1 MTPIDANT
9 RYLAVSRGKR
19 RKITLDF
26 ARNSFKGFLWRARFP
41 RPRSRLLSLALL
53 TITLMLAAWLHS
65 SPALAQ
71 DDSTDSAQA
80 ATPSLF
86 PQIRGLSLEGARAL
100 AMKRSP
106 ALALS
111 SARVAE
117 AQGAAR
123 DVSRRIK
130 LDTTGGLDPFSGQVR
145 FYLALDLERLIGLNK
160 GEKESAR
167 QKVAAEKINQATSEQ
182 TAMARVSTAWYGL
195 ATAQA
200 TVTSAGRR
208 KEIARALYAAS
219 DARFKAGA
227 GELGDVL
234 GALSANTQA
243 VDSYQASRQG
253 VALAC
258 LELAQSCGYLT
269 AETMEA
275 AL

>member
-1 MTPIDANT
+1 M
-9 RYLAVSRGKR
+9 
-19 RKITLDF
+19 
-26 ARNSFKGFLWRARFP
+26 
-41 RPRSRLLSLALL
+41 
-53 TITLMLAAWLHS
+53 MLAPWLHPT
-65 SPALAQ
+65 PALAQ
-71 DDSTDSAQA
+71 DDAPDSP
-80 ATPSLF
+80 ATAPIF
-86 PQIRGLSLEGARAL
+86 PRVRALSLEQARAL

-111 SARVAE
+111 GARVAE
-117 AQGAAR
+117 AEGAQR

-167 QKVAAEKINQATSEQ
+167 QKVEAEKINRTTSEQ

-195 ATAQA
+195 STAQA
-200 TVTSAGRR
+200 NVTSAGRR

-227 GELGDVL
+227 GELNDVL
-234 GALSANTQA
+234 GALSSNTQA
-243 VDSYQASRQG
+243 LDAYEASRQG

-269 AETMEA
+269 AEAMEA

>member
-1 MTPIDANT
+1 MTPNDAKAQY
-9 RYLAVSRGKR
+9 RALRRGKW
-19 RKITLDF
+19 RKKAPDF
-26 ARNSFKGFLWRARFP
+26 ARNSFKGFLSRFRFRNR
-41 RPRSRLLSLALL
+41 RPSLVPAAVL
-53 TITLMLAAWLHS
+53 TITLMLSPWLHPI
-65 SPALAQ
+65 PALAQ
-71 DDSTDSAQA
+71 NDSPDSTA
-80 ATPSLF
+80 ATASIF
-86 PQIRGLSLEGARAL
+86 PQIRALSLEGARAL

-111 SARVAE
+111 GARVAE
-117 AQGAAR
+117 AEGAQR

-167 QKVAAEKINQATSEQ
+167 QKVEAEKINRTTSEQ
-182 TAMARVSTAWYGL
+182 AAMARVSTAWYGL
-195 ATAQA
+195 STAQA
-200 TVTSAGRR
+200 NVTSAGRR

-227 GELGDVL
+227 GALNDVL
-234 GALSANTQA
+234 GALSSNTQA
-243 VDSYQASRQG
+243 LDAYEASRQG

-269 AETMEA
+269 AEEMEA

>member
-1 MTPIDANT
+1 M
-9 RYLAVSRGKR
+9 
-19 RKITLDF
+19 
-26 ARNSFKGFLWRARFP
+26 
-41 RPRSRLLSLALL
+41 
-53 TITLMLAAWLHS
+53 MLAPWLHPT
-65 SPALAQ
+65 PALAQ
-71 DDSTDSAQA
+71 NDSPDLA
-80 ATPSLF
+80 ATAPIF
-86 PQIRGLSLEGARAL
+86 PRVRALTLEQARAL

-111 SARVAE
+111 GARVAE
-117 AQGAAR
+117 AEGAQR

-167 QKVAAEKINQATSEQ
+167 QKVEAEKINRTTSEQ

-195 ATAQA
+195 STAQA
-200 TVTSAGRR
+200 NVTSAGRR

-227 GELGDVL
+227 GELNDVL
-234 GALSANTQA
+234 GALSSNTQA
-243 VDSYQASRQG
+243 LDAYEASRQG

-269 AETMEA
+269 AEEMEA

>member
-1 MTPIDANT
+1 MP
-9 RYLAVSRGKR
+9 AV
-19 RKITLDF
+19 
-26 ARNSFKGFLWRARFP
+26 A
-41 RPRSRLLSLALL
+41 L
-53 TITLMLAAWLHS
+53 TITMMLATWLHPT
-65 SPALAQ
+65 PALAQ
-71 DDSTDSAQA
+71 DDSPDSPT
-80 ATPSLF
+80 ATAPIF
-86 PQIRGLSLEGARAL
+86 PRVRALSLEQARAL

-111 SARVAE
+111 GARVAE
-117 AQGAAR
+117 AEGAQR

-167 QKVAAEKINQATSEQ
+167 QKVEAEKINRTTSEQ

-195 ATAQA
+195 STAQA
-200 TVTSAGRR
+200 NVTSAGRR

-227 GELGDVL
+227 GELNDVL
-234 GALSANTQA
+234 GALSSNTQA
-243 VDSYQASRQG
+243 LDAYEASRQQ

-269 AETMEA
+269 AEAMEA